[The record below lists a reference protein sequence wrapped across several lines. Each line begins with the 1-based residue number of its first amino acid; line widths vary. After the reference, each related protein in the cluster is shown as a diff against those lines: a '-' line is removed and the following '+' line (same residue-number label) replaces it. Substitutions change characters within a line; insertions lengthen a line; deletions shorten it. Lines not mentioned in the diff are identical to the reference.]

1 MRRSFLLALAL
12 LLLPSVVATA
22 ADAPAPTAGQPSA
35 ASPAAPA
42 PAASAAP
49 APAVAAPAAKPA
61 PKARATPRGAGVP
74 HAGPPGKLF
83 EAIRRR
89 GTLLVGT
96 TWNIPWAMRD
106 PQGQWQGFEIDVARQ
121 LAADLGVDLTVV
133 RVPFS
138 EFTNALESG
147 HIDIVVAGYSITPQ
161 RALVVDFSNPYADS
175 QMELVVRKELAGQD
189 VNRPDVKIGV
199 VAATTAESAAQSR
212 LPNAK
217 TVAFASARELYAAA
231 KAGEVDG
238 ALAYTP
244 RTTMAI
250 AQSEGKLAVATGVG
264 GLPHTV
270 EGFAVRKGEQG
281 LLNYLN
287 AWIAYWTADGW
298 IGERHRYWF
307 DSLDWT
313 ARFAPPP
320 RSAPA
325 TK

>member
-1 MRRSFLLALAL
+1 MNRKLILALCLFAL
-12 LLLPSVVATA
+12 PALAAHA
-22 ADAPAPTAGQPSA
+22 ADAPAPAAAATAAA
-35 ASPAAPA
+35 ASPAAKP
-42 PAASAAP
+42 ASAKTTTRAAAMPRPGP
-49 APAVAAPAAKPA
+49 AG
-61 PKARATPRGAGVP
+61 R
-74 HAGPPGKLF
+74 LF
-83 EAIRRR
+83 ETIRKR

-96 TWNIPWAMRD
+96 SWNIPWAMRD

-133 RVPFS
+133 GVRFT
-138 EFTNALESG
+138 EFTDALEAG
-147 HIDIVVAGYSITPQ
+147 RIDIVVAGYSITPQ

-175 QMELVVRKELAGQD
+175 QMELVVRSDLAAQD
-189 VNRPDVKIGV
+189 VNRADVKIGV
-199 VAATTAESAAQSR
+199 RAGTTSEAAAQAK

-217 TVAFASARELYAAA
+217 IVAFPSARQLYAAA
-231 KAGEVDG
+231 KAGEIDG

-250 AQSEGKLAVATGVG
+250 AESQGKLAVATGVG

-270 EGFAVRKGEQG
+270 EAFAVRKGEQG

-298 IGERHRYWF
+298 IAERHRYWF

-313 ARFAPPP
+313 PRFAPPP
-320 RSAPA
+320 GNAPA